1 MPSKLQSI
9 LLGAVVYAI
18 VSVVLAVLGQAMTL
32 GTAGGAILLLFSCLF
47 GLALGALPVW
57 HYTSTHQLT
66 IPAGTGAGMGAGA
79 LAIGVIIAAI
89 LQFALVA
96 AGVMTDPQE
105 LMMDQWEAQGMT
117 PEQIETAQAFS
128 NPLIS
133 TAIGLVIGAI
143 IGAVGGAIGA
153 AMFKRGPEEPRV

>member
-9 LLGAVVYAI
+9 LLGAVVYAV
-18 VSVVLAVLGQAMTL
+18 VSVVLAVIGQAAGL
-32 GTAGGAILLLFSCLF
+32 GNVGGAVLLLFSCLI
-47 GLALGALPVW
+47 GLALGAMPVW

-66 IPAGTGAGMGAGA
+66 VPAGTGAGMGAGA

-117 PEQIETAQAFS
+117 QEQIEMAQTFS

-133 TAIGLVIGAI
+133 TAIGLVIGAV

-153 AMFKRGPEEPRV
+153 SIFKRGADPQRV